1 MPASALTG
9 RPQRPAR
16 LAARRGMHEDFR
28 EKVTGAHG
36 DWAKVEAAESS
47 KNVGGYNRELATK
60 HKHL

>member
-1 MPASALTG
+1 
-9 RPQRPAR
+9 
-16 LAARRGMHEDFR
+16 MHEDFR